1 MTLVSSKMK
10 RRLEE
15 FLTPKIKRLSSLGFS
30 PNLLTSL
37 GLVSSLVGAWFYV
50 NWGMNGPALIIAGLF
65 VILSGFLDAID
76 GIYARISGKTS
87 VFGGLFD
94 SVADRYSDA
103 ILLSSVIWAKLC
115 DQAWGLNALIGS
127 LMVSYTRARAEAAG
141 VNMASI
147 GVAERA
153 ERMIILAVSTI
164 FSYFTIESIKW
175 GVIFIGVLSHITV
188 LQRIIYFYGR
198 AGKGRGG

>member
-1 MTLVSSKMK
+1 MVSSKMK

-15 FLTPKIKRLSSLGFS
+15 FLAPGVRRLSSLGFS

-37 GLVSSLVGAWFYV
+37 GLVSSLAGAWFYV
-50 NWGMNGPALIIAGLF
+50 NWEMNDSALIIAGLL
-65 VILSGFLDAID
+65 VLLSGFLDAVD
-76 GIYARISGKTS
+76 GIYARISGKAS

-103 ILLSSVIWAKLC
+103 ILLSAVIWTKLC
-115 DQAWGLNALIGS
+115 DPAWGLAALIGS

-141 VNMASI
+141 VSMASI

-153 ERMIILAVSTI
+153 ERMIILAAATI
-164 FSYFTIESIKW
+164 LSHFKMEFIEW
-175 GVIFIGVLSHITV
+175 GVILIGVLSHITV
-188 LQRIIYFYGR
+188 LQRVVYFHGK
-198 AGKGRGG
+198 AGK

>member
-1 MTLVSSKMK
+1 MALVSSKMK

-15 FLTPKIKRLSSLGFS
+15 LLTPGVRRLSYLRFS

-37 GLVSSLVGAWFYV
+37 GLVSSIAGGWFYV
-50 NWGMNGPALIIAGLF
+50 NWEMNDSALMIAGLL
-65 VILSGFLDAID
+65 VLLSGFLDAVD

-94 SVADRYSDA
+94 SVTDRYSDA
-103 ILLSSVIWAKLC
+103 ILLSAVIWAKLC
-115 DQAWGLNALIGS
+115 DPVWGLTALTGS
-127 LMVSYTRARAEAAG
+127 LMVSYTRARAEASG

-153 ERMIILAVSTI
+153 ERMIILALATML
-164 FSYFTIESIKW
+164 SYFVIESIEW
-175 GVIFIGVLSHITV
+175 GVILIGVLSHVTV
-188 LQRIIYFYGR
+188 LQRVIYFHGK
-198 AGKGRGG
+198 AGK